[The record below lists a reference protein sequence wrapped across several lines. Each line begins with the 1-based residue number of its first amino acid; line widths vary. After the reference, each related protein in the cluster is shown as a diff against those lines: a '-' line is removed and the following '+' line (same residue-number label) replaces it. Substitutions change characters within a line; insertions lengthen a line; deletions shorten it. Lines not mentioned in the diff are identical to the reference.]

1 MGYHPR
7 YRAAADQGSRPVQR
21 RRHGQECTIA
31 LPRVIASASRFSR
44 ATLFV
49 VTATCRETFTVRK
62 ISFGVGVE
70 RTSPCTPQ
78 DREDRGRASRQG
90 PSCQAV
96 LPARQGG
103 QGCQDRAKRHSKSL
117 PNWCFGRGP
126 LGPLFLFHFP
136 CAAAFY
142 ACISTAFAVGF
153 ACAKCFVAWKK
164 NRRPETRETNGS
176 NACRNTRGTEGCES
190 RGIRGACPRPCR
202 RRAQGGQGCP

>member
-1 MGYHPR
+1 MPARKREGER
-7 YRAAADQGSRPVQR
+7 NWRFKQQSKEKTSRRKTKWDIIRAIEQQQIKEVARSTSATRSR
-21 RRHGQECTIA
+21 CTIA
-31 LPRVIASASRFSR
+31 LPRVIASASRFAR

-78 DREDRGRASRQG
+78 DRAHRGRASGRCA
-90 PSCQAV
+90 PRQAV
-96 LPARQGG
+96 LPAQEGG
-103 QGCQDRAKRHSKSL
+103 QGCQDRKRHSKSL

-126 LGPLFLFHFP
+126 LGPPFLFHFP

-153 ACAKCFVAWKK
+153 ACEML
-164 NRRPETRETNGS
+164 RRMEKESSP
-176 NACRNTRGTEGCES
+176 RNEGNEWLK
-190 RGIRGACPRPCR
+190 RLQKYERY
-202 RRAQGGQGCP
+202 